1 MRFTLIL
8 RSHIQQT
15 ALMSENKFIQLKSGT
30 SCISVIWNLDSCFQ
44 MYKDEI
50 TQGAILV
57 EVLLFT
63 CFKPTL
69 QINEASL
76 DLN

>member
-8 RSHIQQT
+8 RSHIQQS

-50 TQGAILV
+50 TKHVQA
-57 EVLLFT
+57 LFFWVVHHT
-63 CFKPTL
+63 G
-69 QINEASL
+69 L
-76 DLN
+76 D